1 MAAPRDAGAK
11 PRIVIDCDPG
21 YDDAIALLVAHRYA
35 DVLGITTVGGN
46 APLDATTDNA
56 LLVKALLGAAAPVHR
71 GAAAPLAGAPLHAP
85 EVHGES
91 GLDGVARIAH
101 GERADSDDAVGFLL
115 DAPPDAWIV
124 AVGPL
129 TNLAL
134 AIERDP
140 GWPQRIAGI
149 AVMGGSAGSGNV
161 TPCAEFNAF
170 VDPEAAAR
178 VFAGG
183 GRIVLCGL
191 NLTRQLRSTDA
202 VAARLRQRASR
213 VALFA
218 AQVFEQ
224 LHDRMEELIGQRSAP
239 LHDPCAVLA
248 ATHPALIETQ
258 PRHVAVELDG
268 ALTRGMTVVDERNLP
283 GRRPANVQVAYRIDA
298 PAALST
304 VIGALEA

>member
-1 MAAPRDAGAK
+1 MAAPRDTGAK
-11 PRIVIDCDPG
+11 PRLVIDCDPG

-35 DVLGITTVGGN
+35 DVLGITTVAGN
-46 APLDATTDNA
+46 APLQDTTRNA
-56 LLVKALLGAAAPVHR
+56 LLIKALLGSAAPVHR
-71 GAAAPLAGAPLHAP
+71 GASAPLSAAPQHAL
-85 EVHGES
+85 EVHGAS
-91 GLDGVARIAH
+91 GLDGVSRIDH
-101 GERADSDDAVGFLL
+101 GESAASDDAVGFLL
-115 DAPPDAWIV
+115 AAPPDAWIV

-161 TPCAEFNAF
+161 TPCAEFNTFA
-170 VDPEAAAR
+170 DPEAAAR

-202 VAARLRQRASR
+202 MAARLRQRGSR
-213 VALFA
+213 TALFA
-218 AQVFEQ
+218 AEVFEQ
-224 LHDRMEELIGQRSAP
+224 LHDRMEQLIGRRDAP

-248 ATHPALIETQ
+248 VTHPELLETR

-283 GRRPANVQVAYRIDA
+283 GEQPVNMQVAYRIDA
-298 PAALST
+298 PAALAA
-304 VIGALEA
+304 VLDALEA